1 MKTEKLVELD
11 AGNNAFDRKSET
23 DILLL
28 SLSLLS
34 SKDILSTVVELPN
47 RIEIQNANK
56 ENKSLSEGDDWLNNI
71 TSTKLT
77 ANKKPGVRNRKRD
90 RSIESDSML
99 RTKKRR
105 GESLSFLTNNS
116 LK

>member
-1 MKTEKLVELD
+1 MLGYLKTEKLVELD

-47 RIEIQNANK
+47 RIEIQNASE
-56 ENKSLSEGDDWLNNI
+56 ENKSLSEGADWLNKHA
-71 TSTKLT
+71 SSKLT
-77 ANKKPGVRNRKRD
+77 ANMKPGMGKHKRD
-90 RSIESDSML
+90 KSNESELINS
-99 RTKKRR
+99 TKKQR
-105 GESLSFLTNNS
+105 GGRPFQ
-116 LK
+116 